1 MKGSLKLITTLVI
14 LGNVTFFNAQAQK
27 LGNATYIN
35 GSTLNTITT
44 AVPFLMIA
52 PDARS
57 GALGDAGVALSPDAN
72 AIHWNPAKLAFIDKE
87 LGFSVS
93 HTPWLSAL
101 VNDISLSYMS
111 GYKQLDKRQA
121 IGLSLLY
128 FSLGDIER
136 TDESGGSLGAYNP
149 NEFSTD
155 LSYARKLSDKLSLGM
170 SLRFIYSNLTGGL
183 FVGGS
188 ETKAGTSIAADIST
202 YYQTDFEVKGK
213 NSIFAFGANL
223 SNIGSK
229 MTYTETAEKDFI
241 PMNLRLGTAWTI
253 ELDKYNSVAIAFDI
267 NKLLVPTP
275 PIYNDTTD
283 AVEFGKDPNRGVV
296 SSIFDSWADAPGG
309 FSEEMREFTYSTG
322 LEYWYDKQFALRG
335 GYFYEHASKGNRKY
349 FALGAGLKYNVFG
362 VDFAYL
368 IPTQQ
373 RHPLENTLRFTLH
386 FDFNAFQGKTSPIQN
401 VEEADEG

>member
-1 MKGSLKLITTLVI
+1 
-14 LGNVTFFNAQAQK
+14 
-27 LGNATYIN
+27 
-35 GSTLNTITT
+35 
-44 AVPFLMIA
+44 
-52 PDARS
+52 
-57 GALGDAGVALSPDAN
+57 
-72 AIHWNPAKLAFIDKE
+72 LAFIDKE